1 MSADLKTLVKKWEPV
16 LNEGRKY
23 KNDKVKKATAIML
36 ENQFNWLAETGLV
49 SENMST
55 FGANTAPGTGASQN
69 MGLNRSAGMDK
80 SGDFWN
86 IAIPMVRRTFPEL
99 IAHEIVGVQP
109 MTGPVGLAFA
119 LRYRSGNDYADLEG
133 NVQKGVELGHNSVD
147 PRYSGSYP
155 TSAGEGLGSVYDP
168 TSGSGTGIGGNH
180 PTVAKGLGIGE
191 GKGIKEVNLTIEKAQ
206 VEARTRKLRS
216 RWSLE
221 VAQDIKAMHGL
232 ELEEE
237 MMDILVYEITAEI
250 DRELID
256 VIDSLC
262 NVTTG
267 IFKNMETVDYQ
278 TDLDGRWEAER
289 YRNIYNLLI
298 RKSNRIAYLTRRGAG
313 NWVVANPTV
322 CAAFEALSAFTI
334 APVNEDVNTA
344 IFGVSK
350 LGSLDGRLTCYRDTF
365 QQEDQFIIGYKG
377 PSEYDTGVIYLPYI
391 QLMLSKATFE
401 DSFHPTIGLMSRYAI
416 HHHMFGSKD
425 FYQKVS
431 LENMN
436 SPLINPPLNP

>member
-1 MSADLKTLVKKWEPV
+1 MKGDIKTLVKKWEPV

-23 KNDKVKKATAIML
+23 KSDKVKRATAVML
-36 ENQFNWLAETGLV
+36 ENQMQWLQDKGLV
-49 SENMST
+49 TEST
-55 FGANTAPGTGASQN
+55 WAFGSNTGDGTHG
-69 MGLNRSAGMDK
+69 GLDRGAGMDK

-119 LRYRSGNDYADLEG
+119 LRYRSGQDYTDMEG
-133 NVQKGVELGHNSVD
+133 NVEKGVELGYNSVD
-147 PRYSGSYP
+147 PAYSGSYP
-155 TSAGEGLGSVYDP
+155 TSAGEGLGSTMDDGALG
-168 TSGSGTGIGGNH
+168 TGTGIDGNH
-180 PTVAKGLGIGE
+180 PRVAKGLGIGE

-221 VAQDIKAMHGL
+221 VAQDIKSMHGL

-237 MMDILVYEITAEI
+237 MMDVLVYEITAEI

-256 VIDSLC
+256 VIDGLC
-262 NVTTG
+262 NISSG
-267 IFKNMETVDYQ
+267 IWQNYQAVDYM
-278 TDLDGRWEAER
+278 TELDGRWEAER

-350 LGSLDGRLTCYRDTF
+350 LGSLDGRMTCYRDTF
-365 QQEDQFIIGYKG
+365 QQDDQFIVGYKG

-401 DSFHPTIGLMSRYAI
+401 DSFNPAIGLMSRYAI
-416 HHHMFGSKD
+416 HHHMFGSKN
-425 FYQKVS
+425 FYQKVDI
-431 LENMN
+431 ENIN
-436 SPLINPPLNP
+436 NPPSP